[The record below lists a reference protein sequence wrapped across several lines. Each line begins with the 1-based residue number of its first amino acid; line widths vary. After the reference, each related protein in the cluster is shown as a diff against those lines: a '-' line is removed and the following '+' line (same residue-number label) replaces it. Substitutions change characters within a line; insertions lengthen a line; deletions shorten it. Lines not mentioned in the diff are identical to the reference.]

1 MSDIIYT
8 FPHVKTAGWDGTN
21 SYEGLTPSTGMTLY
35 PEFFNPQDTDVM
47 AVAYSI
53 PGSTK
58 FPRLNVGAL
67 AHMPENYRPVLNWVF
82 FDVDNPGHAKWSSP
96 AEAEEHLDGLPWN
109 LDCLKDSG
117 YYSTPGGYRLFWKL
131 ETPIPVTRANGFLKA
146 WGEHV
151 SKQTGIVIDPAS
163 YEWTRFF
170 RVPRANRPGYG
181 VLPEPAFD
189 TPRGTLDAYA
199 TGMVPDTDEVAER
212 RDQGDCPDEPLKLTY
227 DQLRLCH
234 ITAVRRGEP
243 LVPNVDGS
251 TYPVLKS
258 QMASVAGNGSITDA
272 HLLMSLF
279 WNTVERTPNRTMG
292 EAWKLAC
299 NITDKEAT
307 KQEALAASASKS
319 PLLSL
324 MDPATQEEWRAIE
337 SAFPT
342 QRKREVFDKLQA
354 GAPLSRKEGKEA
366 QAQIVGAARSIM
378 GVSPDFTPHTVFK
391 YVAPSMKAQKVDA
404 DLVWGIINDEYQT
417 ARRVDVDKAEV
428 FADTNPLV
436 LVGQGESAMYIYDPA
451 TSRYE
456 RAGQNFRIPKYN
468 QTTRP
473 GLEALGIE
481 PPHWDKAHTDD
492 FLTKYGR
499 QYNRSVHVSGQSGAT
514 YDPITK
520 TLRDGVHGLH
530 PELRAVEHKDVD
542 LWLRKL
548 GRQDAEVLLDW
559 LAVAPSVRADAL
571 PALYIDGPKGAGKS
585 MLIQALAMMFEAG
598 NAVDYMSVGA
608 DFNEDLVKCPVISA
622 DEGIKVS
629 SRDKAEA
636 SKVFRNLTGNNRHK
650 IRRKGLAESN
660 LIGYLRVVIT
670 SNGPHGVDFGVGVG
684 AEGLDAIN
692 ERIIYLRVEKE
703 ASQYL
708 IDLGGRMGTRDWVSI
723 EGHLPGKIAQHI
735 LWLHQNREVGKY
747 PGGRFRVVGRVTEW
761 HDNLKR
767 SSSAVQEILRSV
779 CECMQAVHNGR
790 PGDKFDAGIKDD
802 TLWVSKA
809 ALNYARS
816 EFGLKEKKSVTK
828 IMLGQLTGGATKA
841 KDGCRIGA
849 VRVEKDS
856 RSGKSRSRR
865 APKQAW
871 PIPLEEL
878 IKTEYITREELDDM
892 RATFFV
898 GMKDNNK

>member
-8 FPHVKTAGWDGTN
+8 FPHIKTAGWDGTDSPN
-21 SYEGLTPSTGMTLY
+21 GLTSSTSMGLY
-35 PEFFNPQDTDVM
+35 PEFFNPQATDVM
-47 AVAYSI
+47 AVAYSV

-67 AHMPENYRPVLNWVF
+67 AHMPDNYRPVLNWVF

-96 AEAEEHLDGLPWN
+96 AEAEEHLDALPWD
-109 LDCLKDSG
+109 LDCLKNSG

-131 ETPIPVTRANGFLKA
+131 DTPIPVTRANGFLKA

-151 SKQTGIVIDPAS
+151 SKQTGIVVDPAS

-170 RVPRANRPGYG
+170 RVPRANRPDYG

-199 TGMVPDTDEVAER
+199 TGMVPDTDEVPEH
-212 RDQGDCPDEPLKLTY
+212 RDQGDCPDEPLTLTI
-227 DQLRLCH
+227 DQLTLCH
-234 ITAVRRGEP
+234 LRAVRLGDP
-243 LVPNVDGS
+243 LPPNEQGS
-251 TYPVLKS
+251 TYPALVS
-258 QMASVAGNGSITDA
+258 QMAAVAGNGSITDA

-279 WNTVERTPNRTMG
+279 WTTVERTPGRTMA
-292 EAWKLAC
+292 EAWKLAVH
-299 NITDKEAT
+299 ITNKEAA
-307 KQEALAASASKS
+307 KQKSLAASASKS

-378 GVSPDFTPHTVFK
+378 GASPDIAPQTVFK

-404 DLVWGIINDEYQT
+404 DLVWGIINDEYQA
-417 ARRVDVDKAEV
+417 ARRVEVDKAEV
-428 FADTNPLV
+428 YADDNPLV
-436 LVGQGESAMYIYDPA
+436 LFSEKDTAAFIHYPA
-451 TSRYE
+451 ERLYR
-456 RAGQNFRIPKYN
+456 RAGSKMMIPNYR
-468 QTTRP
+468 QHTAT

-481 PPHWDKAHTDD
+481 APHWERSNTDD

-499 QYNRSVHVSGQSGAT
+499 QYRSMVHVSGQDGARFDKGT
-514 YDPITK
+514 E
-520 TLRDGVHGLH
+520 TLTEGVHELH
-530 PELRAVEHKDVD
+530 PRLVPAFHKEVD
-542 LWLRKL
+542 IWLRKL
-548 GRQDAEVLLDW
+548 GGQDAEALLDW
-559 LAVAPSVRADAL
+559 LAVAPNVRADAL

-585 MLIQALAMMFEAG
+585 MLIQGLAMIFRSG
-598 NAVDYMSVGA
+598 NAVDYGSVGA
-608 DFNEDLVKCPVISA
+608 DFNEDLVKCPIISA
-622 DEGIKVS
+622 DEGIEVDPRAKKAA
-629 SRDKAEA
+629 SR
-636 SKVFRNLTGNNRHK
+636 VFRNLTGNNRHK
-650 IRRKGLAESN
+650 IRRKGLAESD
-660 LIGYLRVVIT
+660 LVGYLRVLIT
-670 SNGPHGVDFGVGVG
+670 CNGPHGVDFGVGVG
-684 AEGLDAIN
+684 AEGMDAIN
-692 ERIIYLRVEKE
+692 ERIIYLRVEQE

-708 IDLGGRMGTRDWVSI
+708 IDLGGRAGTRDWVDI
-723 EGHLPGKIAQHI
+723 NGHTPGKVAQHI
-735 LWLHQNREVGKY
+735 YHLYQTREVGKY

-790 PGDKFDAGIKDD
+790 PGDKFDAGIKDN

-828 IMLGQLTGGATKA
+828 HMLGQLTGVTKA
-841 KDGCRIGA
+841 RDGCRIGA
-849 VRVEKDS
+849 PRPEKDS
-856 RSGKSRSRR
+856 RSGKSRTRR

-871 PIPLEEL
+871 PVPLEEL
-878 IKTEYITREELDDM
+878 IKTEYITHEELDDM

-898 GMKDNNK
+898 GMKDSNK